1 MAKEKVK
8 EPSIKDKI
16 SKRERMK
23 ALVKEEKRLAE
34 KAGEPLMIGNA
45 GDFTDFGREQ
55 YNMTSI
61 LGIDL
66 NVCGLKDGTINI
78 IWGDSQAGKTTNS
91 VGIMEGIQL
100 HNPDAVFAYFDT
112 EQTVDDNFLNRFK
125 DLNQEN
131 IFFFRYTKIEAIMD
145 KMLELLR
152 EDLVDYIFLDSYDA
166 TSSKTTQAKSF
177 ENDNQQAM
185 AKAACMSMALP
196 EVQELLKKNGA
207 TLTIIQQMRT
217 KFNRAM
223 QAYDDRSGGN
233 ALKFAPSTILKISN
247 LKEGNETDEKG
258 NVKTRFVRFQNQKCK
273 VSRPYLETSSYINT
287 DPKVPSAILKRKEC
301 LDYAF
306 EYGILEKNGSW
317 ISMSYLDQETGEII
331 TDKFQGAEKALRI
344 FDKQLDLYSETKLK
358 VYAAGLPTEVFIVK
372 FDQILDI
379 IEKEN
384 ANMKK
389 SKIAVCKKL
398 GREDLLSD
406 MDKTDFK
413 FDRKVYT
420 PLSTL
425 EMAAPEIAPKGLEEG
440 YISGA
445 ERFKLAEFNLL
456 PFEEKE
462 KIMEKNKKDIEKEMK
477 LNAIK
482 VKS

>member
-1 MAKEKVK
+1 MAKVK
-8 EPSIKDKI
+8 EPTLKDKI
-16 SKRERMK
+16 SKREKMK
-23 ALVKEEKRLAE
+23 ELVRQEKKEAE
-34 KAGEPLMIGNA
+34 KLGEPLMIGNA

-131 IFFFRYTKIEAIMD
+131 IFFFRYTKIETIMD

-152 EDLVDYIFLDSYDA
+152 DDMVDYIFLDSYDA

-177 ENDNQQAM
+177 ENDNQQMM

-196 EVQELLKKNGA
+196 EVQELLKRNGA
-207 TLTIIQQMRT
+207 TLTIIQQVRT

-223 QAYDDRSGGN
+223 QAYDDRTGGN
-233 ALKFAPSTILKISN
+233 ALKFAPSTILKIAN
-247 LKEGNETDEKG
+247 LKEGNESDEKG
-258 NVKTRFVRFQNQKCK
+258 NVKTRYVRFQNQKCK
-273 VSRPYLETSSYINT
+273 VSRPYLETCSYINT

-317 ISMSYLDQETGEII
+317 ITMSYIDQSTGELK
-331 TDKFQGAEKALRI
+331 TEKFQGQERALRI
-344 FDKQLDLYSETKLK
+344 LDSQLDLYSETKLK

-372 FDQILDI
+372 FDQLIDL

-389 SKIAVCKKL
+389 SKINAYKSV
-398 GREDLLSD
+398 GREDLLTD
-406 MDKTDFK
+406 MDKTTFK

-420 PLSTL
+420 PLTVL
-425 EMAAPEIAPKGLEEG
+425 EMAAPEIPPKGLEEE
-440 YISGA
+440 YVSGA
-445 ERFKLAEFNLL
+445 DRFKLAQFNLL

-462 KIMEKNKKDIEKEMK
+462 KIMAQEKKEIEKEMK

>member
-1 MAKEKVK
+1 MAKVK
-8 EPSIKDKI
+8 EPTLKDKI
-16 SKRERMK
+16 SKREKMRE
-23 ALVKEEKRLAE
+23 LVKQEKKEAE
-34 KAGEPLMIGNA
+34 KLGEPLMIGNA

-131 IFFFRYTKIEAIMD
+131 IFFFRYTKIETIMD

-152 EDLVDYIFLDSYDA
+152 ENMVDYIFLDSYDA

-177 ENDNQQAM
+177 ENDNQQMM

-196 EVQELLKKNGA
+196 EVQELLKRNAA
-207 TLTIIQQMRT
+207 TLTIIQQVRT

-223 QAYDDRSGGN
+223 QAYDDRTGGN
-233 ALKFAPSTILKISN
+233 ALKFAPSTILKIAN
-247 LKEGNETDEKG
+247 LKDGNELDDKG
-258 NVKTRFVRFQNQKCK
+258 NVKTRYVRFQNQKCK
-273 VSRPYLETSSYINT
+273 VSRPYLETCSYINT

-317 ISMSYLDQETGEII
+317 ITMNYIDQSTGELK
-331 TDKFQGAEKALRI
+331 TEKFQGQDRALRI
-344 FDKQLDLYSETKLK
+344 LDSQLDLYSETKLK

-372 FDQILDI
+372 FDQLIEL

-389 SKIAVCKKL
+389 SKINAYKSV
-398 GREDLLSD
+398 GREDLLTD
-406 MDKTDFK
+406 MDKTTFK

-420 PLSTL
+420 PLTVL
-425 EMAAPEIAPKGLEEG
+425 EMAAPEVPPKGLEEE
-440 YISGA
+440 YVSGA
-445 ERFKLAEFNLL
+445 DRFKLAQFNLL

-462 KIMEKNKKDIEKEMK
+462 KIMAQEKKEIEKEMK